1 MDTEKG
7 ISVNSPGKVS
17 LTIMSN
23 LTNVFWFW
31 ILPKNTKTKITLSF
45 VSSEYAT
52 VGYMAKRIQMRKSR
66 ILAMRKIAEDKKKE
80 ALDPGQ
86 PSAPNESDIVT
97 LPKQTVSLVLSLF
110 VFSLVITI
118 NYTRDK
124 VVTTSLRRSS
134 GFPEERDMQT
144 IKTATIC
151 VRPIA
156 ATVLFLRWLG
166 RFWHSS
172 LSSVYSSR
180 QLNFM
185 AAVGAF
191 G

>member
-31 ILPKNTKTKITLSF
+31 ILPKNTKTKITLSV

-97 LPKQTVSLVLSLF
+97 LPKQTVSLVLSLSCF
-110 VFSLVITI
+110 YLT
-118 NYTRDK
+118 
-124 VVTTSLRRSS
+124 
-134 GFPEERDMQT
+134 G
-144 IKTATIC
+144 
-151 VRPIA
+151 
-156 ATVLFLRWLG
+156 
-166 RFWHSS
+166 
-172 LSSVYSSR
+172 
-180 QLNFM
+180 
-185 AAVGAF
+185 
-191 G
+191 

>member
-7 ISVNSPGKVS
+7 ISVNSPGNVS

-23 LTNVFWFW
+23 VTNVFWFR
-31 ILPKNTKTKITLSF
+31 ILPKNTKTKITLSV

-97 LPKQTVSLVLSLF
+97 LPKQTVSLVLSLSRSQI
-110 VFSLVITI
+110 VQLCIITE
-118 NYTRDK
+118 
-124 VVTTSLRRSS
+124 L
-134 GFPEERDMQT
+134 
-144 IKTATIC
+144 
-151 VRPIA
+151 
-156 ATVLFLRWLG
+156 
-166 RFWHSS
+166 
-172 LSSVYSSR
+172 
-180 QLNFM
+180 
-185 AAVGAF
+185 
-191 G
+191 